1 MKIDGI
7 SWGRGLLV
15 DACWVQSLVVEINT
29 YTNKSVPIKPN
40 LVIPLN
46 PSIQEAKAEELSLR
60 PARAT

>member
-15 DACWVQSLVVEINT
+15 GACWVQSLVVEINT
-29 YTNKSVPIKPN
+29 YTNKSVPISPN
-40 LVIPLN
+40 LVIPVN
-46 PSIQEAKAEELSLR
+46 PSIREAKAEEVSLR